1 MLNSRQACSLLVNTS
16 LRYDSIP
23 SHNWCYFFMQMT
35 IVSVAVSA
43 SRWQT
48 LLLAWHERD
57 VSLTWWWQ
65 DNRRSAKGNLLLLG
79 KASFSCS
86 YDVYRPSILFF
97 PTPIPRKAWY
107 TKFYEPARLSTPPK
121 PLFSLN
127 RWTPKPG
134 WGHCCLPP
142 KMVNTSAP
150 PCMCITHVFSQI
162 RIPIPYMEVVNTC
175 VAAKLELSPPPWS
188 KWSGAPL
195 SSCRVPGFEHWL

>member
-1 MLNSRQACSLLVNTS
+1 
-16 LRYDSIP
+16 
-23 SHNWCYFFMQMT
+23 MT

-43 SRWQT
+43 SRHKHFYSPDT
-48 LLLAWHERD
+48 SVMSRWHDDDGIMD
-57 VSLTWWWQ
+57 VQPKVICFSWEKQVSVALKMFTDRLFCSSPPLSPGRPDTQ
-65 DNRRSAKGNLLLLG
+65 D
-79 KASFSCS
+79 
-86 YDVYRPSILFF
+86 
-97 PTPIPRKAWY
+97 TE
-107 TKFYEPARLSTPPK
+107 TKFYEPARLSTPAK

-127 RWTPKPG
+127 RWRPKR

-162 RIPIPYMEVVNTC
+162 RILIPYMEVVNTC

-188 KWSGAPL
+188 KWSGAPH